1 MEELIILP
9 ILFFIAFT
17 DMGNDN
23 FDWVNVEPQKCI
35 SGESKTGHAFTLNG
49 KIYFKQRNHD
59 GSVGEVCNKS

>member
-35 SGESKTGHAFTLNG
+35 SGESKTGHAFT
-49 KIYFKQRNHD
+49 
-59 GSVGEVCNKS
+59 

>member
-23 FDWVNVEPQKCI
+23 FDWAYVGPIECI
-35 SGESKTGHAFTLNG
+35 TGESDTGHAVTIN
-49 KIYFKQRNHD
+49 KKVYYKQKNYD
-59 GSVGEVCNKS
+59 GSIGNVCKKG